1 MKRKLINKGK
11 QKKYIQ
17 LRDEQI
23 RFLYIHIFLL
33 KQKQKT
39 KQVTNNGE
47 SNSRPYLQGE
57 LALYHRA
64 CPYQTVYWTIPNY
77 SIKYS
82 LI

>member
-11 QKKYIQ
+11 QKKNIQ

-23 RFLYIHIFLL
+23 QFLYIYIFLL

-47 SNSRPYLQGE
+47 SNSQPYL
-57 LALYHRA
+57 
-64 CPYQTVYWTIPNY
+64 
-77 SIKYS
+77 S
-82 LI
+82 LIHI